1 MTNKWHH
8 TINTDNDHNTV
19 TDVDISDVTDD
30 DLVYGDELSMMTDA
44 KKM

>member
-1 MTNKWHH
+1 MTNKWHD

-19 TDVDISDVTDD
+19 NDADIPDVTDD